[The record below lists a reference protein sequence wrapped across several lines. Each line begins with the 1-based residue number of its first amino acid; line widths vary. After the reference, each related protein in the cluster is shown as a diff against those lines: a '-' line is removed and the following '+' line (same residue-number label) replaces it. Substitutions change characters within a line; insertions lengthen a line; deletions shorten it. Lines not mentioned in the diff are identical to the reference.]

1 MQFIDLHSQY
11 LSIQKSVESRIKKIL
26 NHGQYILG
34 PEVTELETTL
44 AQRTKTSF
52 CVSTS
57 SGTVSLEIALRAL
70 EIGPGDE
77 VITVPFSFFS
87 TAEVIGIVGA
97 KPVFVDIRPDT
108 FCINED
114 LIEKTITSKTR
125 AIMPVSLY
133 GQMADMKKINAIAEK
148 YHLPV
153 IEDAAQ
159 SFGAQQNG
167 ISSCGS
173 STIGCTSF
181 YPAKPLGCYG
191 DGGAIFT
198 NDEELAK
205 RFVLLR
211 NHGSNKRDDHPILG
225 CNGRLDT
232 IQAAVLLAKLE
243 IFDKEIQMRN
253 EVANFYSES
262 LKDICITPYIP
273 EGNLHV
279 YAQYTVRI
287 KERNKVQTELG
298 KQGIPTVTHYSRC
311 IHEQPA
317 FAYLGYKP
325 EDFPVALQ
333 TSREILC
340 LPMSPYL
347 KREDQEKII
356 NAIKRI

>member
-1 MQFIDLHSQY
+1 M
-11 LSIQKSVESRIKKIL
+11 
-26 NHGQYILG
+26 
-34 PEVTELETTL
+34 
-44 AQRTKTSF
+44 
-52 CVSTS
+52 
-57 SGTVSLEIALRAL
+57 
-70 EIGPGDE
+70 
-77 VITVPFSFFS
+77 
-87 TAEVIGIVGA
+87 
-97 KPVFVDIRPDT
+97 
-108 FCINED
+108 
-114 LIEKTITSKTR
+114 
-125 AIMPVSLY
+125 
-133 GQMADMKKINAIAEK
+133 
-148 YHLPV
+148 
-153 IEDAAQ
+153 
-159 SFGAQQNG
+159 
-167 ISSCGS
+167 
-173 STIGCTSF
+173 
-181 YPAKPLGCYG
+181 
-191 DGGAIFT
+191 
-198 NDEELAK
+198 
-205 RFVLLR
+205 LLR
-211 NHGSNKRDDHPILG
+211 NHGSSKRDDHPILG

-253 EVANFYSES
+253 EVANFYYES

-287 KERNKVQTELG
+287 KERNKIQAELG